1 MKPQMTDT
9 TAQKLKYLS
18 LLTLT
23 AQNAIL
29 GLSMRYSRTR
39 EGDMFYEATAVF
51 MAELV
56 KFFTCLFLVYKDV
69 NYDLGSWKDSLYLTV
84 WVNKMDT
91 LKVCIPSAIYLVQN
105 NLLYVAASN
114 LDVAT
119 YQITYQ
125 MKILTTAF
133 FSIIILKRTLIK
145 VNI

>member
-1 MKPQMTDT
+1 MTDT

>member
-1 MKPQMTDT
+1 MKPQMTD
-9 TAQKLKYLS
+9 QQLKYVS

-39 EGDMFYEATAVF
+39 DGDMFYEATAVF
-51 MAELV
+51 MAEFV
-56 KFFTCLFLVYKDV
+56 KFVTCLFLVYKDV
-69 NYDLGSWKDSLYLTV
+69 NYDMTAWKDSLYQTV

-145 VNI
+145 VKLVI